1 MVNLILLV
9 VMLAVF
15 GYTDAKERK
24 VYNSRVLPA
33 SIICVIAGVLTQ
45 GVVTTVTGAIVTFA
59 ITFAAFIVGIT
70 GGGDVKLLT
79 ACGALIGVSDAVN
92 LLRYSVMVGA
102 VVGIVIVTAKLI
114 RKESIKDILK
124 TETPFIPFCFLGS
137 LIVIFERIVL
147 LL

>member
-1 MVNLILLV
+1 MVNLMLLV

-15 GYTDAKERK
+15 GYTDVKERK

-33 SIICVIAGVLTQ
+33 FIISVIAGVLTQ
-45 GVVTTVTGAIVTFA
+45 GIINTITGMIVIFA
-59 ITFAAFIVGIT
+59 ITLTAFVIGII

-114 RKESIKDILK
+114 RRESIKDILK